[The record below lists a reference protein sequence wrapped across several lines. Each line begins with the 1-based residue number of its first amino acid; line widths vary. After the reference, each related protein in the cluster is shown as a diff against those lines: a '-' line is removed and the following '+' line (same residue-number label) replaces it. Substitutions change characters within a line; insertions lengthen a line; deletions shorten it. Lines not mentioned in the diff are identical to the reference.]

1 MHFTLC
7 ATHCIL
13 FCSCVE
19 VHSLTLV
26 FYSVNFHLSVHFCC
40 ISVPWILAKKNVC
53 WNSSEN
59 QQIQTDIFYTLQRH
73 QRNMNE
79 ITSTFNCKLKETFK
93 TYSKYITMLKK
104 NKNKSIK
111 SHNCPSCQL
120 WQLLWLTAQIL
131 TIKTYNGENLRKSAH
146 LNSQSGCLVY
156 DVVIGISL

>member
-1 MHFTLC
+1 
-7 ATHCIL
+7 
-13 FCSCVE
+13 
-19 VHSLTLV
+19 
-26 FYSVNFHLSVHFCC
+26 
-40 ISVPWILAKKNVC
+40 
-53 WNSSEN
+53 
-59 QQIQTDIFYTLQRH
+59 
-73 QRNMNE
+73 MNE

-120 WQLLWLTAQIL
+120 WQQLWLTAQIL